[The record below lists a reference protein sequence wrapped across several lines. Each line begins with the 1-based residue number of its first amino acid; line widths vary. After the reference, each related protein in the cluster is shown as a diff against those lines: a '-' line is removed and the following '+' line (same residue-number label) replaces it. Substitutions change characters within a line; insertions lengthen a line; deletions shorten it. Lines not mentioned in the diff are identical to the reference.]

1 MKILRKLF
9 GGLEL
14 TWPKLIIWA
23 VIMGVLVGGLML
35 IPVSDQ
41 SSVKDIGTNF
51 EWWILFGIIIV
62 ANSKSPVD
70 SAAKA
75 FVFFLISQPLI
86 YLVQVP
92 FASLGWEL
100 FGYYKYWFYW
110 TLATIPMGAVG
121 HFVKR
126 GDVISSVIL
135 APMTVFLT
143 EHMLGYGRSAVLDF
157 PHHLAS
163 AVFCAVFIVISIL
176 GIARTKNAKIVF
188 WLIEAAAVIVLVVIV
203 IVRGG
208 GSVVRSYTFH
218 SGNYNLGL
226 DSTSEVVASTN
237 IQESDIREFNGNY
250 YLDLTVTD
258 DENAS
263 VTVSTNGTEKTYLIR
278 YSDEEGVTLTLQ
290 E

>member
-1 MKILRKLF
+1 
-9 GGLEL
+9 
-14 TWPKLIIWA
+14 
-23 VIMGVLVGGLML
+23 MGVLVGGLML

-62 ANSKSPVD
+62 SNSKSPVD

-92 FASLGWEL
+92 FSEMGWGL

-126 GDVISSVIL
+126 GDLISSVIL

-143 EHMLGYGRSAVLDF
+143 VYVLSYGRSAVRDF

-176 GIARTKNAKIVF
+176 GIARTKYAMIASWV
-188 WLIEAAAVIVLVVIV
+188 IEALSIIVVVIIV

-208 GSVVRSYTFH
+208 SDDRSYTFR
-218 SGNYNLGL
+218 SESYDLGL
-226 DSTSEVVASTN
+226 DSTSEIVAAANTRE
-237 IQESDIREFNGNY
+237 ESIHEFEGSY
-250 YLDLTVTD
+250 YLDVTIMGD
-258 DENAS
+258 DPAS
-263 VTVSTNGTEKTYLIR
+263 VTIETGGHEKTYLIS
-278 YSDEEGVTLTLQ
+278 YSDDEGVKLTLK